1 LIPGG
6 AIEECRAGEP
16 DPHLD
21 RALSVGGEMAKA
33 KAKKAA
39 PRKIGPRGDS
49 KAKTA
54 EEIQKVRNSVTN
66 MILNSSEEMTARVVQ
81 SVTEGGQVAALK
93 YLWEM
98 AGMFPFEAGENGER
112 DSLAKILL
120 ARMGLQGKVPVI
132 VGDEEGDVES
142 EEDVQKSD

>member
-1 LIPGG
+1 MPTETRI
-6 AIEECRAGEP
+6 
-16 DPHLD
+16 
-21 RALSVGGEMAKA
+21 ALFSFGGEMAKA
-33 KAKKAA
+33 KSKKTVPTKST
-39 PRKIGPRGDS
+39 PRVNS

-54 EEIQKVRNSVTN
+54 EEIQKVRNTVTN
-66 MILNSSEEMTARVVQ
+66 MILASSKEMAARVVQ

-98 AGMFPFEAGENGER
+98 SGLFPFEAGENGER

-132 VGDEEGDVES
+132 AGDDEGDVES
-142 EEDVQKSD
+142 EEETQKSE

>member
-1 LIPGG
+1 
-6 AIEECRAGEP
+6 
-16 DPHLD
+16 
-21 RALSVGGEMAKA
+21 MA

-39 PRKIGPRGDS
+39 SKNTAPRADS

-54 EEIQKVRNSVTN
+54 EEIQKVRNIVTN
-66 MILNSSEEMTARVVQ
+66 MILSSSQEMAARVVQ

-120 ARMGLQGKVPVI
+120 ARMGLQGKVPVV

-142 EEDVQKSD
+142 EEDLPKSD

>member
-1 LIPGG
+1 
-6 AIEECRAGEP
+6 
-16 DPHLD
+16 
-21 RALSVGGEMAKA
+21 MAKT

-39 PRKIGPRGDS
+39 PKKRTPRRDP

-54 EEIQKVRNSVTN
+54 EEVQKVRNSVTN
-66 MILNSSEEMTARVVQ
+66 LILGSSQDMAARVVQ

-98 AGMFPFEAGENGER
+98 SGLFPFEAGENGER

-120 ARMGLQGKVPVI
+120 ARMGLHGKVPVI
-132 VGDEEGDVES
+132 AGDDEGDVES
-142 EEDVQKSD
+142 EDLHTPE

>member
-1 LIPGG
+1 
-6 AIEECRAGEP
+6 
-16 DPHLD
+16 
-21 RALSVGGEMAKA
+21 MAKV

-39 PRKIGPRGDS
+39 PKKSTPRQDP

-54 EEIQKVRNSVTN
+54 EEVQKVRNSVTN
-66 MILNSSEEMTARVVQ
+66 LILSNSQEMAARVVQ

-98 AGMFPFEAGENGER
+98 SGLFPFEAGENGER

-132 VGDEEGDVES
+132 AGDDEGDVES
-142 EEDVQKSD
+142 EELHQPE